1 MQHPDV
7 RRRDPVLKQWS
18 RSNRPVSPH
27 PPTTTLCS
35 YEAVSGGT
43 IIKRYA
49 AVLATL
55 LLSSCALVHAQ
66 APAGSTGQCK
76 DGTYT
81 SAASKRGACG
91 GHKGVQAWYAAS
103 AATPAAAPNAPSAR
117 ASKAASSSTAMTSA
131 TPAPATAASAPVA
144 AAKPAPLPNS
154 RPTPAPAP
162 TRAAAP
168 SQPAQGGGN
177 GQVWVNTSTK
187 VYHCSGDRYY
197 GKTKEGVYMSEAD
210 AKAKGMRADANK
222 PCSAK

>member
-1 MQHPDV
+1 M
-7 RRRDPVLKQWS
+7 
-18 RSNRPVSPH
+18 
-27 PPTTTLCS
+27 
-35 YEAVSGGT
+35 
-43 IIKRYA
+43 IKRYA

-103 AATPAAAPNAPSAR
+103 AATSAAAVNASSAR
-117 ASKAASSSTAMTSA
+117 ASKTASPSTSMTSA
-131 TPAPATAASAPVA
+131 PPAPAKAASAPVTSPVA